1 MTVDGVRGLGSIDP
15 RRVYQT
21 AEQAPPPESFAR
33 TLAQAVSEVDALQAR
48 RDQMV
53 EGMVTGAPT
62 EAHDVMVA
70 AEEAKLAFDMLL
82 EVRNKLLEAYQE
94 IMRMQV

>member
-1 MTVDGVRGLGSIDP
+1 MSVDGVRSLGSLDP
-15 RRVYQT
+15 RRVYQA
-21 AEQAPPPESFAR
+21 AEQAAPPESFAR
-33 TLAQAVSEVDALQAR
+33 TLAHAVAEVDNLQAR
-48 RDQMV
+48 RDQLV

-82 EVRNKLLEAYQE
+82 EVRNKLLDAYQE